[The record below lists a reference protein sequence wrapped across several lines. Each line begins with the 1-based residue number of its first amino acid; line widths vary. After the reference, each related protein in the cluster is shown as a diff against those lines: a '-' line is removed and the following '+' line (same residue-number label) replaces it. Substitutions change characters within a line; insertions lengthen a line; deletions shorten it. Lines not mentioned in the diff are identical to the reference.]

1 MQEDLMGIVRTRG
14 VAVAAVLGTVA
25 LVGASSAQSAGPG
38 PEPVEVASNTA
49 LGHVAAALPSGCY
62 GQTDRPH
69 NSYHQDGSINVEA
82 RTVCPGLGVHVA
94 TALYRSR
101 WYGWQQRGSGAK
113 DGVGRVDTNA
123 AESAADCDGTHDYL
137 GSSYHEASN
146 GAWARTA
153 NRVNKLTC

>member
-1 MQEDLMGIVRTRG
+1 MRRHRVALATALSA
-14 VAVAAVLGTVA
+14 VAVGGVVA
-25 LVGASSAQSAGPG
+25 ASSAQGAPG
-38 PEPVEVASNTA
+38 ADPAAAPPSTA

-69 NSYHQDGSINVEA
+69 NSTHEPGSINVVA
-82 RTVCPGLGVHVA
+82 RTVCAGLGVHVD

-101 WYGWQQRGSGAK
+101 WYGWQQRGSGSNN
-113 DGVGRVDTNA
+113 GVGSVTTNA

-146 GAWARTA
+146 GAWARTS
-153 NRVNKLTC
+153 NRADRLTC